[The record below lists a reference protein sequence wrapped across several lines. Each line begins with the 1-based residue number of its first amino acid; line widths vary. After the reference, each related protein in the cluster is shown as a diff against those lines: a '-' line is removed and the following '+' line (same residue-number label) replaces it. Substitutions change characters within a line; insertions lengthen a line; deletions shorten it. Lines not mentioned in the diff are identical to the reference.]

1 MSENHELWDSVVSS
15 YLYGDISLAKAAELL
30 GMHALE
36 LRERFMQ
43 LGIPI
48 RLGPETIEEAKAEAD
63 AIRRMLPP
71 EKT

>member
-1 MSENHELWDSVVSS
+1 MSENQELWDSVVSP

-48 RLGPETIEEAKAEAD
+48 RLGPETIEEAKAEVD
-63 AIRRMLPP
+63 EIRRILPP
-71 EKT
+71 DKS